1 MARQTSA
8 GRSSGSRGSTD
19 APCTGRSSGSGDV
32 HWPLQ
37 RLQRRWQ
44 APPFTPLVGRERFG
58 VLSMHLNN
66 VHAKKRVAGPGEVA
80 RVLDEARVL
89 EHLES
94 RDFMPIADYVHV
106 RAPCGNF

>member
-1 MARQTSA
+1 
-8 GRSSGSRGSTD
+8 
-19 APCTGRSSGSGDV
+19 
-32 HWPLQ
+32 
-37 RLQRRWQ
+37 
-44 APPFTPLVGRERFG
+44 
-58 VLSMHLNN
+58 MHLNN

-94 RDFMPIADYVHV
+94 RDFMPIADYVRV

>member
-1 MARQTSA
+1 
-8 GRSSGSRGSTD
+8 
-19 APCTGRSSGSGDV
+19 
-32 HWPLQ
+32 
-37 RLQRRWQ
+37 
-44 APPFTPLVGRERFG
+44 
-58 VLSMHLNN
+58 MHLNN

-106 RAPCGNF
+106 RAPCGNQWQMLARMGPLASRRPVWRAQLCGGNINCAEPRAMRCGYCSTPSRWTARS